1 MNYKDYMKKELIP
14 AFGCTEPIALA
25 YAAAKASEVLGEKPE
40 KIKSKLSGNMI
51 KNAHS
56 VKVPGTEGRKGIEI
70 SLVAGALYGD
80 ASKELQVLENMDKS
94 RLSEADE
101 LIKNNMV
108 DMELMPNVS
117 NLYIEVEAIKG
128 DNSATVILEKDHTNI
143 VKIIKNNEVIFEKA
157 KENSEE
163 KKVDFSFEKIYDFA
177 KNEDYSDIKYI
188 LDNQINYNLAIAK
201 EGIENSW
208 GSNIGSIILKNS
220 KDDFVEEMVA
230 HASAGSDARMSGCEK
245 PVVIN
250 SGSGNQGITVSVPII
265 MYAQNKNFSKDE
277 LYRALIFANLMGLYL
292 KQGIGKLSAYC
303 GVVSASSASVAGI
316 AFLEKEDKEI
326 IKETLS
332 NALAGNSGLI
342 CDGAKPSCAM
352 KIASSL
358 RNAFL
363 SYDQA
368 KAGESFE
375 SGDGIVMDSLEETMQ
390 TVGRIARYGMKS
402 TDEVILNEMLGN
414 TDYIKEFER

>member
-414 TDYIKEFER
+414 TDYIKEFEG

>member
-143 VKIIKNNEVIFEKA
+143 VKIIKNNEIIFEKA